1 MIEQL
6 KKIKSYRKGIIL
18 AGGKGSRLY
27 PLTKAVSK
35 QLLPIYDKPMIFY
48 PISTL
53 MSIGIKDILIITT
66 PHDQESF
73 KKLLGDGTKWGVNF
87 EFKVQS
93 SPDGIVQAFIIG
105 RNFLK
110 DSKSVLILGDNLFHG
125 SSLSN
130 TFAEAGQLDKGA
142 TVFAYP
148 VKDPERYGVL
158 NFNQEGLVLDI
169 EEKPKNPKTN
179 YAITGIY
186 FYDETVVEKSLKV
199 KQSNRGEYEITDL
212 NNMYLKEKSLHVEI
226 LGRGTAWLDTGNH
239 DSLHEASGYIKTLE
253 NRQGL
258 KIGCPE
264 EIAWRNGWISDNALE
279 KLSVDL
285 SSSGY
290 GNYLLNL
297 INKNG

>member
-1 MIEQL
+1 MN
-6 KKIKSYRKGIIL
+6 KRKGIIL

-27 PLTKAVSK
+27 PLTTAVSK

-53 MSIGIKDILIITT
+53 MSIGIRDILIITT
-66 PHDQESF
+66 PQDRKPFQ
-73 KKLLGDGTKWGVNF
+73 KLLGDGDKWGVNF
-87 EFKVQS
+87 EFEEQN

-105 RNFLK
+105 RNFIK
-110 DSKSVLILGDNLFHG
+110 DSQPVLILGDNLFHG
-125 SSLSN
+125 SSLSK
-130 TFAEAGQLDKGA
+130 TFAEASKINKGA

-158 NFNQEGLVLDI
+158 TFNKEGFVLDI
-169 EEKPKNPKTN
+169 EEKPNNPKTN

-186 FYDETVVEKSLKV
+186 FYDETVIEKSLKV

-212 NNMYLKEKSLHVEI
+212 NKMYLQEKSLRVEI
-226 LGRGTAWLDTGNH
+226 MGRGTAWLDTGNH

-258 KIGCPE
+258 KVGCPE
-264 EIAWRNGWISDNALE
+264 EVAWRNSWISDNQLE
-279 KLSVDL
+279 KIAKDL
-285 SSSGY
+285 SKSGY
-290 GNYLLNL
+290 GDYLLNL
-297 INKNG
+297 IKKNGSI

>member
-1 MIEQL
+1 MN
-6 KKIKSYRKGIIL
+6 KRKGIIL

-27 PLTKAVSK
+27 PLTTAVSK

-53 MSIGIKDILIITT
+53 MSIGIRDILIITT
-66 PHDQESF
+66 PQDREPFQ
-73 KKLLGDGTKWGVNF
+73 KLLGDGDKWGVNF
-87 EFKVQS
+87 EFEEQN

-105 RNFLK
+105 RNFIK
-110 DSKSVLILGDNLFHG
+110 DSQPVLILGDNLFHG
-125 SSLSN
+125 SSLSK
-130 TFAEAGQLDKGA
+130 TFAEASKINKGA

-158 NFNQEGLVLDI
+158 TFNKEGFVLDI
-169 EEKPKNPKTN
+169 EEKPNNPKTN

-186 FYDETVVEKSLKV
+186 FYDETVIEKSLKV

-212 NNMYLKEKSLHVEI
+212 NKMYLQEKSLRVEI
-226 LGRGTAWLDTGNH
+226 MGRGTAWLDTGNH

-258 KIGCPE
+258 KVGCPE
-264 EIAWRNGWISDNALE
+264 EVAWRNSWISDNQLE
-279 KLSVDL
+279 KIAKDL
-285 SSSGY
+285 SKSGY
-290 GNYLLNL
+290 GDYLLNL
-297 INKNG
+297 IKKNGSI